1 MVGVGPASSRP
12 ALVVSRTLGVDG
24 CPGGWVAVAPD
35 PDGLRA
41 YAGATLADVLA
52 AAEVDGR
59 PDWVG
64 VDIPIGLAEQGL
76 RAADLAV
83 REQLGRRA
91 ATLFLTP
98 VRAALETDDYAGAV
112 ALNRARTGAGCSRQA
127 YGLRAKILEVDAL
140 VRAGETRVFEVHPE
154 LSFTTM
160 AGVPPAYGKK
170 TWAGLQE
177 RLRLLEAHGLSL
189 DGLNGDTGRAAAD
202 DVVDAAAVAWT
213 ARRRAIG
220 VARSWPDPPQPLP
233 GHPACAIWA

>member
-1 MVGVGPASSRP
+1 MVGVGPGHGRP
-12 ALVVSRTLGVDG
+12 ALVAARTLGVDG

-35 PDGLRA
+35 QDGLRT
-41 YAGATLADVLA
+41 YAEATLGDVLA

-98 VRAALETDDYAGAV
+98 VRAALETDDYATAV

-127 YGLRAKILEVDAL
+127 YGLRTKILEVDAL
-140 VRAGETRVFEVHPE
+140 VRAGETRVFEAHPE
-154 LSFTTM
+154 LSFTAM
-160 AGVPPAYGKK
+160 AGAPPAYAKK

-177 RLRLLEAHGLSL
+177 RLRLLEAQGLSL
-189 DGLNGDTGRAAAD
+189 DRLRGDTGRAGVD
-202 DVVDAAAVAWT
+202 DVVDATAVAWT
-213 ARRRAIG
+213 ARRRAAG
-220 VARSWPDPPQPLP
+220 LACSWPDPPQALP
-233 GHPACAIWA
+233 GQPVCAIWA